1 MSGRKQIEQE
11 SRRIWRRDVIME
23 RLARLGLSKDK
34 TAKLG
39 GRVNPKL
46 LELARERAGAVN
58 DSQLIEI
65 ALGNLVMEDGFSE
78 AFRASRG
85 SVDPA
90 LDLDI

>member
-1 MSGRKQIEQE
+1 MSSRKQVEQE
-11 SRRIWRRDVIME
+11 SRRIWRRDIIME
-23 RLARLGLSKDK
+23 RLAKLGLSRDK

-78 AFRASRG
+78 AFRTVRG
-85 SVDPA
+85 TVDPA
-90 LDLDI
+90 LDLDV